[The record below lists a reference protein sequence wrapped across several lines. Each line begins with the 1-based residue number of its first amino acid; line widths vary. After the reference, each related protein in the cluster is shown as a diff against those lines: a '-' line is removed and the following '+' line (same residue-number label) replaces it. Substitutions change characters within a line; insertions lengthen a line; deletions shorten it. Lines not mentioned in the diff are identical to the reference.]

1 MAVKSPAK
9 KPNQTIKTVESSKK
23 HIQSPWGGFFF
34 VLPSIIAMA
43 IFVYGMIGWTVKFS
57 LSNRTS
63 AWSKDNSFAGLKNF
77 TGLLEDPE
85 FTHAFSNLVK
95 FTLVFMIGTLI
106 SGLIMALLLEKGIKG
121 EGFFRSIYLYPMAIS
136 FIAMGTS
143 WRWLMDSAQGEK
155 ATGLNLILNKVGLS
169 ALENN
174 WYTSEKGS
182 MYAMALPAIWQM
194 SGYVMAL
201 FLAGFRGIP
210 DDLREAARVDG
221 ASEFK
226 IYRHILFPQLSPT
239 FLTVLIILGH
249 ISMKVFDLIYGISGK
264 GYVTKVLAIYMWQV
278 IFDFQNYAKGAA
290 IAVVILVLIAVVV
303 IPYLIY
309 VNKTEEANK

>member
-1 MAVKSPAK
+1 MKVKK
-9 KPNQTIKTVESSKK
+9 NRV
-23 HIQSPWGGFFF
+23 HSPWGGFFF

-43 IFVYGMIGWTVKFS
+43 VFVYGMIGYTLRES
-57 LSNRTS
+57 LQNRT
-63 AWSKDNSFAGLKNF
+63 NSYTEDVFYVGLTNYVE
-77 TGLLEDPE
+77 LWQDPE
-85 FTHAFSNLVK
+85 FTHALSNLLK
-95 FTLVFMIGTLI
+95 FTAVFMIGCLL
-106 SGLIMALLLEKGIKG
+106 SGLIMSLLLEKGIKG
-121 EGFFRSIYLYPMAIS
+121 EGFFRSTYLYPMAIS

-143 WRWLMDSAQGEK
+143 WRWLMDSARDAD
-155 ATGLNLILNKVGLS
+155 ATGLNYLLQKVGLV
-169 ALENN
+169 ALQSD
-174 WYTSEKGS
+174 WYTSEAGS
-182 MYAMALPAIWQM
+182 MFAMSLPAIWQM

-239 FLTVLIILGH
+239 FLSVLIILGH
-249 ISMKVFDLIYGISGK
+249 ISMKVFDLIFGIATKS
-264 GYVTKVLAIYMWQV
+264 YVTKVLAIYMWQV

-290 IAVVILVLIAVVV
+290 IAIVILVMIAVAV

>member
-1 MAVKSPAK
+1 MAV
-9 KPNQTIKTVESSKK
+9 
-23 HIQSPWGGFFF
+23 
-34 VLPSIIAMA
+34 
-43 IFVYGMIGWTVKFS
+43 FVYGMIGYTVRES
-57 LSNRTS
+57 LTNRTN
-63 AWSKDNSFAGLKNF
+63 AWETEIKFVGLTNYRD
-77 TGLLEDPE
+77 LLVDPE
-85 FTHAFSNLVK
+85 FTHALSNLLK
-95 FTLVFMIGTLI
+95 FTIVFMIGCLL
-106 SGLIMALLLEKGIKG
+106 SGLIMSLLLEKGIKG
-121 EGFFRSIYLYPMAIS
+121 EGFFRSTYLYPMAIS

-143 WRWLMDSAQGEK
+143 WRWLMDSARDAD
-155 ATGLNLILNKVGLS
+155 ATGLNLVLQKVGLGF
-169 ALENN
+169 LQND
-174 WYTSEKGS
+174 WYTSEAGS

-194 SGYVMAL
+194 AGYVMAL

-249 ISMKVFDLIYGISGK
+249 ISMKVFDLIFGIATKS
-264 GYVTKVLAIYMWQV
+264 YVTKVLAIYMWQV
-278 IFDFQNYAKGAA
+278 IFDFQNYAAGAA
-290 IAVVILVLIAVVV
+290 IAMVILLMIAVAV

>member
-1 MAVKSPAK
+1 VKVK
-9 KPNQTIKTVESSKK
+9 KNRV
-23 HIQSPWGGFFF
+23 HSPWGGFFF

-43 IFVYGMIGWTVKFS
+43 VFVYGMIGYTLRES
-57 LSNRTS
+57 LQNRT
-63 AWSKDNSFAGLKNF
+63 NSYKEDVSFVGLENY
-77 TGLLEDPE
+77 LELWQDPE
-85 FTHAFSNLVK
+85 FTHALSNLLK
-95 FTLVFMIGTLI
+95 FTAVFMIGCLL
-106 SGLIMALLLEKGIKG
+106 SGLIMSLLLEKGIKG
-121 EGFFRSIYLYPMAIS
+121 EGFFRSTYLYPMAIS

-143 WRWLMDSAQGEK
+143 WRWLMDSARDED
-155 ATGLNLILNKVGLS
+155 ATGLNYILQKVGLG
-169 ALENN
+169 ALQSD
-174 WYTSEKGS
+174 WYTSEAGS
-182 MYAMALPAIWQM
+182 MFAMSLPAIWQM
-194 SGYVMAL
+194 AGYVMAL

-221 ASEFK
+221 ANEYK

-249 ISMKVFDLIYGISGK
+249 ISMKVFDLIFGIATKS
-264 GYVTKVLAIYMWQV
+264 YVTKVLAIYMWQV

-290 IAVVILVLIAVVV
+290 IAIVILLMIAVAV

>member
-1 MAVKSPAK
+1 MAV
-9 KPNQTIKTVESSKK
+9 
-23 HIQSPWGGFFF
+23 
-34 VLPSIIAMA
+34 
-43 IFVYGMIGWTVKFS
+43 FVYGMIGYTLRESLQNRTNSYTTDVKFV
-57 LSNRTS
+57 
-63 AWSKDNSFAGLKNF
+63 GLTNYRE
-77 TGLLEDPE
+77 LWQDPE
-85 FTHAFSNLVK
+85 FTHALSNLLK
-95 FTLVFMIGTLI
+95 FTGVFIIGCLL
-106 SGLIMALLLEKGIKG
+106 SGLIMSLLLEKGIKG
-121 EGFFRSIYLYPMAIS
+121 EGFFRSTYLYPMAIS

-143 WRWLMDSAQGEK
+143 WRWLMDSARDK
-155 ATGLNLILNKVGLS
+155 DATGLNMLLMKAHLGFLQND
-169 ALENN
+169 
-174 WYTSEKGS
+174 WYSSEKGT
-182 MYAMALPAIWQM
+182 MFAMALPAIWQM

-221 ASEFK
+221 SSEYK

-249 ISMKVFDLIYGISGK
+249 ISMKVFDLIFGIASK
-264 GYVTKVLAIYMWQV
+264 SYVTKVLAIYMWQV

-290 IAVVILVLIAVVV
+290 IAILILLMIAVAV

>member
-1 MAVKSPAK
+1 MV
-9 KPNQTIKTVESSKK
+9 V
-23 HIQSPWGGFFF
+23 
-34 VLPSIIAMA
+34 
-43 IFVYGMIGWTVKFS
+43 FVYGMIGYTVRES
-57 LSNRTS
+57 LTNRTN
-63 AWSKDNSFAGLKNF
+63 AWETEIKFVGLTNYRD
-77 TGLLEDPE
+77 LLVDPE
-85 FTHAFSNLVK
+85 FTHALSNLLK
-95 FTLVFMIGTLI
+95 FTIVFMIGCLL
-106 SGLIMALLLEKGIKG
+106 SGLIMSLLLEKGIKG
-121 EGFFRSIYLYPMAIS
+121 EGFFRSTYLYPMAIS

-143 WRWLMDSAQGEK
+143 WRWLMDSARDAD
-155 ATGLNLILNKVGLS
+155 ATGLNYLLQKVGLG
-169 ALENN
+169 ALQSD
-174 WYTSEKGS
+174 WYTSEAGS

-194 SGYVMAL
+194 AGYVMAL

-249 ISMKVFDLIYGISGK
+249 ISMKVFDLIFGIATKS
-264 GYVTKVLAIYMWQV
+264 YVTKVLAIYMWQV
-278 IFDFQNYAKGAA
+278 IFDFQNYAAGAA
-290 IAVVILVLIAVVV
+290 IAIVILLMIAVAV

>member
-1 MAVKSPAK
+1 MKAK
-9 KPNQTIKTVESSKK
+9 KNRV
-23 HIQSPWGGFFF
+23 HSPWGGFFF

-43 IFVYGMIGWTVKFS
+43 VFVYGMIGYTVRES
-57 LSNRTS
+57 LQNRT
-63 AWSKDNSFAGLKNF
+63 NSYTEDVFYVGLTNYIE
-77 TGLLEDPE
+77 LWQDPE
-85 FTHAFSNLVK
+85 FTHALSNLLK
-95 FTLVFMIGTLI
+95 FTAVFMIGCLL
-106 SGLIMALLLEKGIKG
+106 SGLIMSLLLEKGIKG
-121 EGFFRSIYLYPMAIS
+121 EGFFRSTYLYPMAIS

-143 WRWLMDSAQGEK
+143 WRWLMDSARDAD
-155 ATGLNLILNKVGLS
+155 ATGLNYILQKVGLG
-169 ALENN
+169 ALQSD
-174 WYTSEKGS
+174 WYTSEAGS
-182 MYAMALPAIWQM
+182 MFAMSLPAIWQM

-249 ISMKVFDLIYGISGK
+249 ISMKVFDLIFGIATKS
-264 GYVTKVLAIYMWQV
+264 YVTKVLAIYMWQV

-290 IAVVILVLIAVVV
+290 IAIVILLMIAVAV

>member
-1 MAVKSPAK
+1 VKVK
-9 KPNQTIKTVESSKK
+9 KNRV
-23 HIQSPWGGFFF
+23 HSPWGGFFF

-43 IFVYGMIGWTVKFS
+43 VFVYGMIGFTLRES
-57 LSNRTS
+57 LQNRT
-63 AWSKDNSFAGLKNF
+63 NSYTEDVKYVGFINYIELWQ
-77 TGLLEDPE
+77 DPE
-85 FTHAFSNLVK
+85 FTHALSNLLK
-95 FTLVFMIGTLI
+95 FTAVFMIGCLL
-106 SGLIMALLLEKGIKG
+106 SGLIMSLLLEKGIKG
-121 EGFFRSIYLYPMAIS
+121 EGIFRSTYLYPMAIS

-143 WRWLMDSAQGEK
+143 WRWLMDSARDAD
-155 ATGLNLILNKVGLS
+155 ATGLNYLLQKVGLG
-169 ALENN
+169 ALQSD
-174 WYTSEKGS
+174 WYTSEAGS
-182 MYAMALPAIWQM
+182 MFAMSLPAIWQM

-221 ASEFK
+221 ATEYK

-249 ISMKVFDLIYGISGK
+249 ISMKVFDLIFGIASK
-264 GYVTKVLAIYMWQV
+264 SYVTKVLAIYMWQV

-290 IAVVILVLIAVVV
+290 IAILILLMIAVAV

>member
-1 MAVKSPAK
+1 MS
-9 KPNQTIKTVESSKK
+9 KTTKNKRSFSTRV
-23 HIQSPWGGFFF
+23 GGLFF
-34 VLPSIIAMA
+34 VLPSIITVV
-43 IFVYGMIGWTVKFS
+43 IFVYGLILWSVNVS
-57 LSNRTS
+57 LTNQNSG
-63 AWSKDNSFAGLKNF
+63 SKKAIEYVGLKNY
-77 TGLLEDPE
+77 TDLIKDER
-85 FTHAFSNLVK
+85 FTHSLSNLVK
-95 FTLVFMIGTLI
+95 FTIVFILGALVTGF
-106 SGLIMALLLEKGIKG
+106 IMALLLEKGIKG
-121 EGFFRSIYLYPMAIS
+121 EGFFRSFYLYPMAIS

-143 WRWLMDSAQGEK
+143 WRWLMDSARDAD
-155 ATGLNLILNKVGLS
+155 ATGLNYLLQKVGLGV
-169 ALENN
+169 LQND
-174 WYTSEKGS
+174 WYTSEAGS
-182 MYAMALPAIWQM
+182 MFAMSLPAIWQM

-221 ASEFK
+221 ATEYK

-249 ISMKVFDLIYGISGK
+249 ISMKVFDLIFGIATKS
-264 GYVTKVLAIYMWQV
+264 YVTKVLAIYMWQV

-290 IAVVILVLIAVVV
+290 IAILILLMIAVAV

>member
-1 MAVKSPAK
+1 VKVK
-9 KPNQTIKTVESSKK
+9 KNRV
-23 HIQSPWGGFFF
+23 HSPWGGFFF

-43 IFVYGMIGWTVKFS
+43 VFVYGMIGFTLRES
-57 LSNRTS
+57 LQNRT
-63 AWSKDNSFAGLKNF
+63 NSYTEDVKYVGFINYIELWQ
-77 TGLLEDPE
+77 DPE
-85 FTHAFSNLVK
+85 FTHALSNLLK
-95 FTLVFMIGTLI
+95 FTAVFMIGCLL
-106 SGLIMALLLEKGIKG
+106 SGLIMSLLLEKGIKG
-121 EGFFRSIYLYPMAIS
+121 EGIFRSTYLYPMAIS

-143 WRWLMDSAQGEK
+143 WRWLMDSARDAD
-155 ATGLNLILNKVGLS
+155 ATGLNYLLQKIGLGFLQS
-169 ALENN
+169 D
-174 WYTSEKGS
+174 WYTSEAGS
-182 MYAMALPAIWQM
+182 MFAMSLPAIWQM

-221 ASEFK
+221 ATEYK

-249 ISMKVFDLIYGISGK
+249 ISMKVFDLIFGIATKS
-264 GYVTKVLAIYMWQV
+264 YVTKVLAIYMWQV

-290 IAVVILVLIAVVV
+290 IAILILLMIAVAV
-303 IPYLIY
+303 IPYLVY

>member
-1 MAVKSPAK
+1 MKVKK
-9 KPNQTIKTVESSKK
+9 NRV
-23 HIQSPWGGFFF
+23 HSPWGGFFF

-43 IFVYGMIGWTVKFS
+43 VFVYGMIGFTLRES
-57 LSNRTS
+57 LQNRT
-63 AWSKDNSFAGLKNF
+63 NSYTEDVKYVGFINYVELWQ
-77 TGLLEDPE
+77 DPE
-85 FTHAFSNLVK
+85 FTHALSNLLK
-95 FTLVFMIGTLI
+95 FTAVFMIGCLL
-106 SGLIMALLLEKGIKG
+106 SGLIMSLLLEKGIKG
-121 EGFFRSIYLYPMAIS
+121 EGFFRSTYLYPMAIS

-143 WRWLMDSAQGEK
+143 WRWLMDSARDAD
-155 ATGLNLILNKVGLS
+155 ATGLNYLLQKVGLG
-169 ALENN
+169 ALQSD
-174 WYTSEKGS
+174 WYTSEAGS
-182 MYAMALPAIWQM
+182 MFAMSLPAIWQM

-249 ISMKVFDLIYGISGK
+249 ISMKVFDLIFGIATKS
-264 GYVTKVLAIYMWQV
+264 YVTKVLAIYMWQV

-290 IAVVILVLIAVVV
+290 IAILILLMIAVAV

>member
-1 MAVKSPAK
+1 MAV
-9 KPNQTIKTVESSKK
+9 
-23 HIQSPWGGFFF
+23 
-34 VLPSIIAMA
+34 
-43 IFVYGMIGWTVKFS
+43 FVYGMIGYTLRES
-57 LSNRTS
+57 LQNRT
-63 AWSKDNSFAGLKNF
+63 NSYTEDVFYVGLTNYIE
-77 TGLLEDPE
+77 LWQDPE
-85 FTHAFSNLVK
+85 FTHALSNLLK
-95 FTLVFMIGTLI
+95 FTAVFMIGCLL
-106 SGLIMALLLEKGIKG
+106 SGLIMSLLLEKGIKG
-121 EGFFRSIYLYPMAIS
+121 EGFFRSTYLYPMAIS

-143 WRWLMDSAQGEK
+143 WRWLMDSARDAD
-155 ATGLNLILNKVGLS
+155 ATGLNYILQKVGLG
-169 ALENN
+169 ALQND
-174 WYTSEKGS
+174 WYTSEAGS
-182 MYAMALPAIWQM
+182 MFAMSLPAIWQM

-226 IYRHILFPQLSPT
+226 IYRYILFPQLSPT

-249 ISMKVFDLIYGISGK
+249 ISMKVFDLIFGIATKS
-264 GYVTKVLAIYMWQV
+264 YVTKVLAIYMWQV

-290 IAVVILVLIAVVV
+290 IAIVILLMIAVAV

>member
-1 MAVKSPAK
+1 VSVKK
-9 KPNQTIKTVESSKK
+9 NRV
-23 HIQSPWGGFFF
+23 HSPWGGFFF
-34 VLPSIIAMA
+34 VLPSILAMA
-43 IFVYGMIGWTVKFS
+43 VFVYGMIGYTVRES
-57 LSNRTS
+57 LQNRTN
-63 AWSKDNSFAGLKNF
+63 AWETDIKFVGLTNYRD
-77 TGLLEDPE
+77 LWADPE
-85 FTHAFSNLVK
+85 FTHALTNLLK
-95 FTLVFMIGTLI
+95 FTIVFMIGCLL
-106 SGLIMALLLEKGIKG
+106 SGLIMSLLLEKGIKG
-121 EGFFRSIYLYPMAIS
+121 EGFFRSTYLYPMAIS

-143 WRWLMDSAQGEK
+143 WRWLMDSARDAD
-155 ATGLNLILNKVGLS
+155 ATGLNYLLQKVGLGFLQS
-169 ALENN
+169 D
-174 WYTSEKGS
+174 WYTSEAGS

-201 FLAGFRGIP
+201 FLAGFRVIP

-249 ISMKVFDLIYGISGK
+249 ISMKVFDLIFGIATKS
-264 GYVTKVLAIYMWQV
+264 YVTKVLAIYMWQV
-278 IFDFQNYAKGAA
+278 IFDFQNFAAGAA
-290 IAVVILVLIAVVV
+290 IAIVILLMIALAV

>member
-1 MAVKSPAK
+1 MKVKK
-9 KPNQTIKTVESSKK
+9 NRV
-23 HIQSPWGGFFF
+23 HSPWGGFFF
-34 VLPSIIAMA
+34 VLPSIFAMA
-43 IFVYGMIGWTVKFS
+43 VFVYGMIGYTVRESLQNRTNSYTTDVKFV
-57 LSNRTS
+57 
-63 AWSKDNSFAGLKNF
+63 GLTNYRE
-77 TGLLEDPE
+77 LWQDPE
-85 FTHAFSNLVK
+85 FTHALSNLLK
-95 FTLVFMIGTLI
+95 FTGVFMIGCLL
-106 SGLIMALLLEKGIKG
+106 SGLIMSLLLEKGIKG
-121 EGFFRSIYLYPMAIS
+121 EGFFRSTYLYPMAIS

-143 WRWLMDSAQGEK
+143 WRWLMDSARDK
-155 ATGLNLILNKVGLS
+155 DATGLNMLLVKSHLGFLQND
-169 ALENN
+169 
-174 WYTSEKGS
+174 WYSSEKGT
-182 MYAMALPAIWQM
+182 MFAMALPAIWQM

-221 ASEFK
+221 ATEYK

-249 ISMKVFDLIYGISGK
+249 ISMKVFDLIFGIASK
-264 GYVTKVLAIYMWQV
+264 SYVTKVLAIYMWQV

-290 IAVVILVLIAVVV
+290 IAILILLMIAVAV

>member
-1 MAVKSPAK
+1 MRL
-9 KPNQTIKTVESSKK
+9 SKERV
-23 HIQSPWGGFFF
+23 QSPWGGFIF

-43 IFVYGMIGWTVKFS
+43 IFVYGMIGYTFLESLENRYNSYTTKIKFVGFVNYTQ
-57 LSNRTS
+57 L
-63 AWSKDNSFAGLKNF
+63 WQ
-77 TGLLEDPE
+77 DPE
-85 FTHAFSNLVK
+85 FTHALSNLLK
-95 FTLVFMIGTLI
+95 FTIVFMVGCLI
-106 SGLIMALLLEKGIKG
+106 SGLIMSLLLEKGIKG
-121 EGFFRSIYLYPMAIS
+121 EGFFRSTYLYPMAIS

-143 WRWLMDSAQGEK
+143 WRWLMDSARDEN
-155 ATGLNLILNKVGLS
+155 ATGLNYIFVKLNLGFLQS
-169 ALENN
+169 D
-174 WYTSEKGS
+174 WYTSEAGS

-221 ASEFK
+221 ASEYK

-249 ISMKVFDLIYGISGK
+249 ISMKVFDLIFGIATKS
-264 GYVTKVLAIYMWQV
+264 YVTKVLAIYMWQT

-290 IAVVILVLIAVVV
+290 IAIVILVMIAVAV

>member
-1 MAVKSPAK
+1 VKVK
-9 KPNQTIKTVESSKK
+9 KNRV
-23 HIQSPWGGFFF
+23 HSPWGGFFF

-43 IFVYGMIGWTVKFS
+43 VFVYGMIGFTLRES
-57 LSNRTS
+57 LQNRT
-63 AWSKDNSFAGLKNF
+63 NSYTEDVKYVGFINYVELWQ
-77 TGLLEDPE
+77 DPE
-85 FTHAFSNLVK
+85 FTHALSNLLK
-95 FTLVFMIGTLI
+95 FTAVFMIGCLL
-106 SGLIMALLLEKGIKG
+106 SGLIMSLLLEKGIKG
-121 EGFFRSIYLYPMAIS
+121 EGFFRSTYLYPMAIS

-143 WRWLMDSAQGEK
+143 WRWLMDSARDAD
-155 ATGLNLILNKVGLS
+155 ATGLNYILQKVGLGS
-169 ALENN
+169 LQSD
-174 WYTSEKGS
+174 WYTSEAGS
-182 MYAMALPAIWQM
+182 MYAMSLPAIWQM
-194 SGYVMAL
+194 AGYVMAL

-249 ISMKVFDLIYGISGK
+249 ISMKVFDLIFGIATKS
-264 GYVTKVLAIYMWQV
+264 YVTKVLAIYMWQV

-290 IAVVILVLIAVVV
+290 IAIVILLMIAVAV

>member
-1 MAVKSPAK
+1 VKVK
-9 KPNQTIKTVESSKK
+9 KNRV
-23 HIQSPWGGFFF
+23 HSPWGGFFF

-43 IFVYGMIGWTVKFS
+43 VFVYGMIGYTLRES
-57 LSNRTS
+57 LQNRT
-63 AWSKDNSFAGLKNF
+63 NSYTEDIFYVGLTNYVE
-77 TGLLEDPE
+77 LWQDPE
-85 FTHAFSNLVK
+85 FTHALSNLLK
-95 FTLVFMIGTLI
+95 FTAVFMIGCLL
-106 SGLIMALLLEKGIKG
+106 SGLIMSLLLEKGIKG
-121 EGFFRSIYLYPMAIS
+121 EGFFRSTYLYPMAIS

-143 WRWLMDSAQGEK
+143 WRWLMDSARDAD
-155 ATGLNLILNKVGLS
+155 ATGLNYLLQKVGLGS
-169 ALENN
+169 LQSD
-174 WYTSEKGS
+174 WYTSEAGS
-182 MYAMALPAIWQM
+182 MFAMSLPAIWQM

-249 ISMKVFDLIYGISGK
+249 ISMKVFDLIFGIATKS
-264 GYVTKVLAIYMWQV
+264 YVTKVLAIYMWQV

-290 IAVVILVLIAVVV
+290 IAIVILLMIAVAV

>member
-1 MAVKSPAK
+1 MALK
-9 KPNQTIKTVESSKK
+9 SKK
-23 HIQSPWGGFFF
+23 RIQNPWGGFFF

-43 IFVYGMIGWTVKFS
+43 IFVYGMIGWTLKFS
-57 LSNRTS
+57 FSNRTS
-63 AWSKDNSFAGLKNF
+63 AWKKDNSFAGF
-77 TGLLEDPE
+77 ARYTELLQDPE
-85 FTHAFSNLVK
+85 FTHAFSNLLK
-95 FTLVFMIGTLI
+95 FTVVFMLGTMI

-121 EGFFRSIYLYPMAIS
+121 EGFFRSTYLYPMAIS

-143 WRWLMDSAQGEK
+143 WRWLMDSARDAD
-155 ATGLNLILNKVGLS
+155 ATGLNYLLQQVGLG
-169 ALENN
+169 ALQSD
-174 WYTSEKGS
+174 WYTSEAGS
-182 MYAMALPAIWQM
+182 MYAMSLPAIWQM
-194 SGYVMAL
+194 AGYVMAL

-249 ISMKVFDLIYGISGK
+249 ISMKVFDLIFGIATKS
-264 GYVTKVLAIYMWQV
+264 YVTKVLAIYMWQV

-290 IAVVILVLIAVVV
+290 IAILILLMIAVAV

>member
-1 MAVKSPAK
+1 MKVKK
-9 KPNQTIKTVESSKK
+9 NRV
-23 HIQSPWGGFFF
+23 HSPWGGFFF

-43 IFVYGMIGWTVKFS
+43 VFVYGMIGYTLRES
-57 LSNRTS
+57 LMNRT
-63 AWSKDNSFAGLKNF
+63 NSYTEDVSYVGFANYVELWQ
-77 TGLLEDPE
+77 DPE
-85 FTHAFSNLVK
+85 FTHALSNLLK
-95 FTLVFMIGTLI
+95 FTAVFMIGCLL
-106 SGLIMALLLEKGIKG
+106 SGLIMSLLLEKGIKG
-121 EGFFRSIYLYPMAIS
+121 EGFFRSTYLYPMAIS

-143 WRWLMDSAQGEK
+143 WRWLMDSARDAD
-155 ATGLNLILNKVGLS
+155 ATGLNYLLQQVGLG
-169 ALENN
+169 ALQSD
-174 WYTSEKGS
+174 WYTSEAGS
-182 MYAMALPAIWQM
+182 MYAMSLPAIWQM
-194 SGYVMAL
+194 AGYVMAL

-239 FLTVLIILGH
+239 FLTVLIILGQ
-249 ISMKVFDLIYGISGK
+249 ISMKVFDLIFGIATKS
-264 GYVTKVLAIYMWQV
+264 YVTKVLAIYMWQV

-290 IAVVILVLIAVVV
+290 IAILILLMIAVAV

>member
-1 MAVKSPAK
+1 MKVKK
-9 KPNQTIKTVESSKK
+9 NRV
-23 HIQSPWGGFFF
+23 HSPWGGFFF

-43 IFVYGMIGWTVKFS
+43 VFVYGMIGYTLRES
-57 LSNRTS
+57 LQNRT
-63 AWSKDNSFAGLKNF
+63 NSYTEDVFYVGLTNYVE
-77 TGLLEDPE
+77 LWQDPE
-85 FTHAFSNLVK
+85 FTHALSNLLK
-95 FTLVFMIGTLI
+95 FTAVFMIGCLL
-106 SGLIMALLLEKGIKG
+106 SGLIMSLLLEKGIKG
-121 EGFFRSIYLYPMAIS
+121 EGFFRSTYLYPMAIS

-143 WRWLMDSAQGEK
+143 WRWLMDSARDAD
-155 ATGLNLILNKVGLS
+155 ATGLNYLLQKVGLAS
-169 ALENN
+169 LQSD
-174 WYTSEKGS
+174 WYTSEAGS
-182 MYAMALPAIWQM
+182 MFAMSLPAIWQM

-249 ISMKVFDLIYGISGK
+249 ISMKVFDLIFGIATKS
-264 GYVTKVLAIYMWQV
+264 YVTKVLAIYMWQV

-290 IAVVILVLIAVVV
+290 IAIVILVMIAVAV

>member
-1 MAVKSPAK
+1 MKVKK
-9 KPNQTIKTVESSKK
+9 NRV
-23 HIQSPWGGFFF
+23 HSPWGGFFF

-43 IFVYGMIGWTVKFS
+43 VFVYGMIGYTLRES
-57 LSNRTS
+57 LQNRT
-63 AWSKDNSFAGLKNF
+63 NSYTEDVFYVGLTNYIE
-77 TGLLEDPE
+77 LWQDPE
-85 FTHAFSNLVK
+85 FTHALSNLLK
-95 FTLVFMIGTLI
+95 FTAVFMIGCLL
-106 SGLIMALLLEKGIKG
+106 SGLIMSLLLEKGIKG
-121 EGFFRSIYLYPMAIS
+121 EGFFRSTYLYPMAIS

-143 WRWLMDSAQGEK
+143 WRWLMDSARDAD
-155 ATGLNLILNKVGLS
+155 ATGLNYLLQKVGLG
-169 ALENN
+169 ALQSD
-174 WYTSEKGS
+174 WYTSEAGS
-182 MYAMALPAIWQM
+182 MFAMSLPAIWQM

-221 ASEFK
+221 ATEYK

-249 ISMKVFDLIYGISGK
+249 ISMKVFDLIFGIATKS
-264 GYVTKVLAIYMWQV
+264 YVTKVLAIYMWQV

-290 IAVVILVLIAVVV
+290 IAILILLMIAVAV
-303 IPYLIY
+303 IPYLVY